1 VQVVRNLVIMP
12 ARGMN
17 VIPQYTPKVCSDP
30 KFSTTLTADFAFD
43 LYQARYRALPF
54 LPRNIRQFLD
64 HHARKPNHSAAT
76 DQNSASA
83 TVTPDI
89 DDAGRST
96 SATALQKTV
105 GDSNVEFLLPDR
117 TMEPSSMVTRRT
129 IRQAQ
134 DNFYNHDNATL
145 KIDLRNIRKLLNFTT
160 NLPNDE
166 EERPLKRAKI
176 EKDGTECH
184 CNLTIWDGR
193 PGKDREEPG
202 SLVKERSDCTL
213 TIAENGT
220 YGPIVHINL
229 LRPIEVEAHRL
240 KVYVDREGELK
251 KEMIDDYYLEI
262 NILPRKQN
270 EEWPPI
276 PILGKSHGDH
286 YAGPDKLPSWALT
299 GALVIKYQGL
309 PKAPNSSTPLKVF
322 FLQDGVLFKTKY
334 GLEVSAE
341 WNRPSAATALKGA
354 PDPFRLGWDR
364 RLSNASSSVPG
375 EDDSGMETRS
385 KQSATLVRRSRQ
397 PKFKVTYCFE
407 PPGDRSSTGSSL
419 KKYRTATTTT
429 LACPACGPSFQ
440 AKDLDELRFHFVS
453 SHPKY
458 NFILTDTKSTPARV
472 DSAFEITPVNAH
484 KDAGSTGGD
493 LAWERKASR
502 FDVKAYLNGDKSWFG
517 AQKSPVDI
525 KIDEYSQLRRNNNG
539 FLRPEQ
545 VRNFRTSKPKRY
557 PIVSLLRTVD
567 NKRTP
572 YTSITHRPI
581 SEAEDAMSDS
591 DDEVDDFWLMERHLE
606 NLTIVSKQNEWD
618 SVWLEFCRRWDKHR
632 FEEKLEPTRYI
643 SDSLVRFLRKEEKWI
658 AQCDGEL
665 EQVFRDHLRSLLDA
679 HFINQS
685 VSDDLEKLFN
695 DARRLVALA
704 SIIPPM
710 TDTEMAVDT
719 TQQEPPG
726 DREILAS
733 LECKNRKELAILR
746 GFFDNLKEHGQP
758 GADTT
763 ITEEQYTGLAMVLS
777 IAQPQ
782 IRAVLRVWNEPSE
795 PTISGEAVTAP
806 SEIVTKKSP
815 DEQIADW
822 RSQVLLTPSNCCG
835 ACSQPIQNREL
846 EALRCSLPKCPT
858 APVLFHM
865 SCRGLKNS
873 RKRSSWVCNG
883 CRAETRLKRLK
894 EEKAPVGSQSKE
906 QKFKGRAI
914 DPQPSAQPAAERHPH
929 NSRAQRTPHKTHAQD
944 STSAAN
950 AGNAISPDTKES
962 HSTRLDRRTGNSL
975 FIEPTFGS
983 SPPSSQDQGQ
993 GKAVTADEDEDMGN
1007 SNASGRNCGLAV
1019 FR

>member
-1 VQVVRNLVIMP
+1 VQVVRNLVTMP
-12 ARGMN
+12 ARGMD

-30 KFSTTLTADFAFD
+30 KFSTTLTADFVFD
-43 LYQARYRALPF
+43 LYQSRYRALPF

-64 HHARKPNHSAAT
+64 YHAGKPNHSAAT

-83 TVTPDI
+83 TFTPDI
-89 DDAGRST
+89 DDLGPST
-96 SATALQKTV
+96 SATALQKSV
-105 GDSNVEFLLPDR
+105 GDSNVEFSLPDR

-129 IRQAQ
+129 LRQAQ
-134 DNFYNHDNATL
+134 ENFYNHDNATL
-145 KIDLRNIRKLLNFTT
+145 KIDLKNIRKLLNFTT

-166 EERPLKRAKI
+166 EGRPLKRAKI
-176 EKDGTECH
+176 EKDGTKCH

-193 PGKDREEPG
+193 PGKDREEAG

-213 TIAENGT
+213 TITENGT
-220 YGPIVHINL
+220 YGPVVHINL

-309 PKAPNSSTPLKVF
+309 PKAPDSTTPLKVF

-334 GLEVSAE
+334 GLEASAE

-364 RLSNASSSVPG
+364 RLSNGSSSVPG
-375 EDDSGMETRS
+375 EDDSGRETRS
-385 KQSATLVRRSRQ
+385 KRTGILVRPSRQ
-397 PKFKVTYCFE
+397 PKFKVIYCFE

-440 AKDLDELRFHFVS
+440 AKDLGELRFHFVL

-458 NFILTDTKSTPARV
+458 NFTLTDTKSTPARV
-472 DSAFEITPVNAH
+472 ESTFEITPVIAA
-484 KDAGSTGGD
+484 KDAGSTGED

-517 AQKSPVDI
+517 AQKPPVYI
-525 KIDEYSQLRRNNNG
+525 KIDEYSQLRRTNNG

-545 VRNFRTSKPKRY
+545 VRNFRTSQPKRY
-557 PIVSLLRTVD
+557 PIVSLLRKVD
-567 NKRTP
+567 SKRTP

-581 SEAEDAMSDS
+581 FEAEEAMSDS
-591 DDEVDDFWLMERHLE
+591 DDEVDNFWLMERHLE

-632 FEEKLEPTRYI
+632 FEEKLEHTRYL
-643 SDSLVRFLRKEEKWI
+643 SDSLVRFLRKEEEWV
-658 AQCDGEL
+658 AQCDDEL
-665 EQVFRDHLRSLLDA
+665 EQVFRDHLKSLLDA
-679 HFINQS
+679 RFINQS
-685 VSDDLEKLFN
+685 VSDGLEKLFN
-695 DARRLVALA
+695 DARRSVVVA
-704 SIIPPM
+704 SIIPP
-710 TDTEMAVDT
+710 TIDTEMAIDT
-719 TQQEPPG
+719 TQQGPAT
-726 DREILAS
+726 DREILAF
-733 LECKNRKELAILR
+733 LESNNKKELALLR

-758 GADTT
+758 GADIT
-763 ITEEQYTGLAMVLS
+763 ITEEQYSGLALVLS

-782 IRAVLRVWNEPSE
+782 IRAVLRVWNEPPE
-795 PTISGEAVTAP
+795 PTISGETVTDS
-806 SEIVTKKSP
+806 SEIVKKKSP
-815 DEQIADW
+815 DEQVADW
-822 RSQVLLTPSNCCG
+822 RSQILLTPSTCCG
-835 ACSQPIQNREL
+835 TCSQPIKNREL
-846 EALRCSLPKCPT
+846 EAVRCSLPNCPT
-858 APVLFHM
+858 TSVLFHM
-865 SCRGLKNS
+865 SCGGVKNS
-873 RKRSSWVCNG
+873 KKRSSWACNG

-894 EEKAPVGSQSKE
+894 EEKALEASQSKE
-906 QKFKGRAI
+906 QKFKGSAI
-914 DPQPSAQPAAERHPH
+914 APQSSAQRLNAPPH
-929 NSRAQRTPHKTHAQD
+929 QSRAQRTPQKSHAQG

-950 AGNAISPDTKES
+950 AGSATSPEIKERP
-962 HSTRLDRRTGNSL
+962 STRLNRRTGNL
-975 FIEPTFGS
+975 FFKKPTFGS
-983 SPPSSQDQGQ
+983 SPRSSQDK
-993 GKAVTADEDEDMGN
+993 GKGRLVTPDGDEDMGN
-1007 SNASGRNCGLAV
+1007 SYASGRNCGFAV
-1019 FR
+1019 F